1 MAGTLSKADL
11 ITDHKAG
18 MGKSATK
25 FTAAN
30 DADFERHLGKAVRAF
45 SRIRRR
51 TLVGTISLTADE
63 SYYPAPADM
72 IAPKVSK
79 WGQGKLQPWDDG
91 YAPLPRMSM
100 FEDDGV
106 NMIQLYPAPTSFQI
120 CLFGSQYSF
129 FYLAAHEIGEQAADT
144 TIKNGDRDLFL
155 LLATIEAVREL
166 AASGITEPVQLHR
179 GMGAVNSN
187 MTPAALLEVLG
198 RELERYR

>member
-1 MAGTLSKADL
+1 MTGLSKAEL
-11 ITDHKAG
+11 ITDHKASL
-18 MGKSATK
+18 GKSAGK

-30 DADFERHLGKAVRAF
+30 DADFERHLNKAVRAF

-51 TLVGTISLTADE
+51 TLVGTLSLTADE

-91 YAPLPRMSM
+91 YARLPRMSM
-100 FEDDGV
+100 FEDAGEQ
-106 NMIQLYPAPTSFQI
+106 MIQLYPAPTAFQI
-120 CLFGSQYSF
+120 CVFGSQYSF
-129 FYLAAHEIGEQAADT
+129 FYLAAHQIGDQEADT
-144 TIKNGDRDLFL
+144 TVKDSDRDLLL

-166 AASGITEPVQLHR
+166 AASGISEPVQLHR

-187 MTPAALLEVLG
+187 MTPAALLEVLTK
-198 RELERYR
+198 ELERYR